1 MHDIG
6 KLPVIGSKSIE
17 VVGINA
23 FIQVLPRD
31 KMMPIIFLGICYS
44 YYRQNL

>member
-17 VVGINA
+17 IMGINA
-23 FIQVLPRD
+23 FIEVLPRYNNID
-31 KMMPIIFLGICYS
+31 RYL
-44 YYRQNL
+44 